1 MTLCIVNYLGSKG
14 SAVVKALL
22 LTHQFSSGLNFEGN
36 PIGGLSLLLVPV
48 LAPLIFLLF
57 TLIFLFP
64 VNQCF
69 QILYDQV
76 SG

>member
-1 MTLCIVNYLGSKG
+1 MYSKLLGEQGQCS
-14 SAVVKALL
+14 SESTPLDPPI
-22 LTHQFSSGLNFEGN
+22 SSGLNFEGN
-36 PIGGLSLLLVPV
+36 PICGLSLLLVPV

-69 QILYDQV
+69 QIRYDQV

>member
-14 SAVVKALL
+14 SAVVKVLP

-36 PIGGLSLLLVPV
+36 PTCGLSLLLVPV

>member
-14 SAVVKALL
+14 SAVVKVLP

-36 PIGGLSLLLVPV
+36 AICGLSLLLVPV

-64 VNQCF
+64 IN
-69 QILYDQV
+69 
-76 SG
+76 

>member
-1 MTLCIVNYLGSKG
+1 MTLCIVNYLESKG
-14 SAVVKALL
+14 GVVVKTLP
-22 LTHQFSSGLNFEGN
+22 LTHQCGSGLNFEGN
-36 PIGGLSLLLVPV
+36 AIRRLSLLLVPF
-48 LAPLIFLLF
+48 LAPLIFSLL

-69 QILYDQV
+69 QFPLR